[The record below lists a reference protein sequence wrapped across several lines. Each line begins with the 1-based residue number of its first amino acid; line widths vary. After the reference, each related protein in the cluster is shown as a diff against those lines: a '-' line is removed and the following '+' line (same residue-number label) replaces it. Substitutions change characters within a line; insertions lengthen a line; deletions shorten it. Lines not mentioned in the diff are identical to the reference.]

1 MMAFLMITF
10 VNLFLYCYYGEFF
23 MKILLAAA
31 CSGAFFVWIEVR
43 FRKNAADTI
52 SWTAGL
58 VIKNWTD
65 VVSA

>member
-52 SWTAGL
+52 S
-58 VIKNWTD
+58 
-65 VVSA
+65 